1 MIDRV
6 EGCKYLLSRIDKD
19 DLLVGGVGNPA
30 SDLAAAED
38 RDLNFYMW
46 NAMGSAASFAL
57 GLAMARPEKRVILL
71 HGEGCLL
78 MNLGALATETVR
90 YPDNLIHIVWDN
102 RMYHLTGKQPSAT
115 AFLTDLAKVA
125 EGCGFEHVARCE
137 TLDAFKA
144 ALDKALVAPG
154 PHFILALNDDKDP
167 VGHFP
172 ASPTYIKHRF
182 MTALG
187 VDAQT

>member
-1 MIDRV
+1 MIDRL
-6 EGCKYLLSRIDKD
+6 EGSRYLVSKIAGD
-19 DLLVGGVGNPA
+19 DLVVGGLGNPA
-30 SDLAAAED
+30 SDLAEAKD

-57 GLAMARPEKRVILL
+57 GLAMARPDNRVILL
-71 HGEGCLL
+71 HGDGCLL

-90 YPDNLIHIVWDN
+90 YPPNLIHIVWDN

-115 AFLTDLAKVA
+115 AFHTDLAKVA
-125 EGCGFEHVARCE
+125 EGCGFENVSRCE

-144 ALDKALVAPG
+144 AVDKALAAPG
-154 PHFILALNDDKDP
+154 PHFILAMNDDKGP
-167 VGHFP
+167 TGHFP
-172 ASPTYIKHRF
+172 ASPTFIKHRF

-187 VDAQT
+187 VGG

>member
-1 MIDRV
+1 MIDRAQ
-6 EGCKYLLSRIDKD
+6 GTKYLLSKISDD
-19 DLLVGGVGNPA
+19 DLLIGGIGNA
-30 SDLAAAED
+30 AGDLAAARD
-38 RDLNFYMW
+38 RDLNFYIK

-57 GLAMARPEKRVILL
+57 GLAMARPERRVILL

-102 RMYHLTGKQPSAT
+102 RMYHRTGEQPTAT

-125 EGCGFEHVARCE
+125 EGCGFENVARCE

-144 ALDKALVAPG
+144 ALDKALAGPG
-154 PHFILALNDDKDP
+154 PHFIHALNDGQGSQG
-167 VGHFP
+167 VGP
-172 ASPTYIKHRF
+172 RSPTYIRHRF
-182 MTALG
+182 MRALG
-187 VDAQT
+187 LDS